1 MIKDKID
8 AVGIIF
14 ARGGSKGLPGKN
26 IRLLNGKAL
35 IGRAIEQAKSI
46 SRIRRVIVSTDCN
59 KIAEVALNYGAEVP
73 FMRPE
78 RLSQDDSSEWD
89 AWRHALE
96 YLSSNEGQMP
106 EVMVS
111 IPTTSPLREI
121 SDINKCLDEFE
132 KGDADIVVTV
142 TEATR
147 NPWFNMVVNSD
158 NGFVELVNKPAD
170 KISGRQYAPE
180 VYDMTTVA
188 YVASCKFIMEK
199 SGIFSGKVRSIHIP
213 VERSIDID
221 TLTDFEFAS
230 FLINKREGKK
240 ID

>member
-89 AWRHALE
+89 A
-96 YLSSNEGQMP
+96 
-106 EVMVS
+106 
-111 IPTTSPLREI
+111 
-121 SDINKCLDEFE
+121 
-132 KGDADIVVTV
+132 
-142 TEATR
+142 
-147 NPWFNMVVNSD
+147 
-158 NGFVELVNKPAD
+158 
-170 KISGRQYAPE
+170 
-180 VYDMTTVA
+180 
-188 YVASCKFIMEK
+188 
-199 SGIFSGKVRSIHIP
+199 
-213 VERSIDID
+213 
-221 TLTDFEFAS
+221 
-230 FLINKREGKK
+230 
-240 ID
+240 